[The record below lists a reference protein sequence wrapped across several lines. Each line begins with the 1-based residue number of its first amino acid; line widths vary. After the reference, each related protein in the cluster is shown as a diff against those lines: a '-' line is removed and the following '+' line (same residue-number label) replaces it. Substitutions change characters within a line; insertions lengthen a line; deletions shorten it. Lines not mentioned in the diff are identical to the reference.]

1 MNTGKKTRQNGG
13 GWGGVEQEEAC
24 FRTRAA
30 ELGGIPSAH
39 KAWATPGSLDSIL
52 VPVKPFPQL

>member
-1 MNTGKKTRQNGG
+1 MNIGEKNQAEWGSV
-13 GWGGVEQEEAC
+13 GWGGTGGGC

-39 KAWATPGSLDSIL
+39 RAWATPGSLDSIL